1 MPAQQQVERSR
12 APVPRL
18 RRRDGEDLPPQLRLF
33 EPPWD
38 RALEHPWSAR
48 TETSAGDHQD
58 AAPSGVSRLADK
70 HREGA
75 MRFGLGHSVQIEA
88 VLDRVEA
95 TLQTFG
101 TRPIDPGEAIKG
113 RGPNRLRASRF
124 GGWRPRSRVRC
135 G

>member
-1 MPAQQQVERSR
+1 MPTQQHVERPR

-18 RRRDGEDLPPQLRLF
+18 RCRDGEDLPPQLRLF
-33 EPPWD
+33 EPPRD
-38 RALEHPWSAR
+38 RAFEHPWPAW
-48 TETSAGDHQD
+48 TKTSAGDDEH
-58 AAPSGVSRLADK
+58 AAPAGVSRLADK

-101 TRPIDPGEAIKG
+101 TRPVDPGEAIKG
-113 RGPNRLRASRF
+113 WGPNRLRGSRF
-124 GGWRPRSRVRC
+124 GGWRPRCRVRC